1 MGAVGRTS
9 QAGRVL
15 VALGLAVYVIEAFRY
30 IFAMSVVDGEQ
41 RWFLLW
47 DDAMISM
54 QYAKNLAEGH
64 GLVWNAGGEAVQG
77 FTNLGVTLI
86 MAVLHLLPV
95 PLPLVP
101 LLFQLFNLGILIV
114 ILFAVFRIAGLLFGA
129 SPWVGYGSAVL
140 VALYGPLAIWGLQ
153 GADFNLL
160 ACITLLSLE
169 RLARARKE
177 GRSPSPWIF
186 AFLAL
191 GIVVRLDFSIV
202 YATVW
207 MWCVVF
213 AFPRRLLAVP
223 GVLIGSGVWVVLV
236 GFNLLY
242 FGDPLPNT
250 YYLKAT
256 GTPKALMLE
265 RGFEQLVGMYQGLA
279 LAGLFLFGLYS
290 FLLLRR
296 DPYRLYALV
305 LALILGQFAYMVWV
319 GGDWVVAHTSR
330 YLMVAMPLYIVL
342 LVGGTWEFLQWLR
355 KRWLLGPRLVNA
367 LFVLQLVL
375 FVWCLNPGASIA
387 EWIRQ
392 SAEPMYRT
400 NNVDS
405 VQFARALCNFT
416 TPDTK
421 VGIFWAGVTPYL
433 CEREYADLLG
443 RADRHIA
450 RKQVDSFRGPG
461 HAKWDWDYV
470 LREVRPDVISTT
482 TPDLL
487 EYDGFERDFC
497 LARFP
502 TASVVFPARKAS
514 TSKLLDPE
522 LQLCHPSVYPPC
534 LPCSSGSPP
543 TDPGA

>member
-9 QAGRVL
+9 LAGRAL
-15 VALGLAVYVIEAFRY
+15 IALGLAVYVIAALRY
-30 IFAMSVVDGEQ
+30 IFSMSVIDGEQ

-54 QYAKNLAEGH
+54 QYAKNLAAGH

-77 FTNLGVTLI
+77 FTNLGVTLV

-114 ILFAVFRIAGLLFGA
+114 ILFAVFRIAGLLFGE

-169 RLARARKE
+169 RLAHARRQ

-207 MWCVVF
+207 LWCVAF
-213 AFPRRLLAVP
+213 AFPRRSLALP
-223 GVLIGSGVWVVLV
+223 GLLIGAGVWVLLV

-256 GTPKALMLE
+256 GTPKNLMLE
-265 RGFEQLVGMYQGLA
+265 RGFRQVLDMYHGIA
-279 LAGLFLFGLYS
+279 LLGLFLFGLYT

-296 DPYRLYALV
+296 DPYRLYALL
-305 LALILGQFAYMVWV
+305 LALILGQFAYLVWV

-342 LVGGTWEFLQWLR
+342 LVGGTWEFLGRLR
-355 KRWLLGPRLVNA
+355 AKQLLGARLVNA
-367 LFVLQLVL
+367 LFVLQVLL
-375 FVWCLNPGASIA
+375 FVWCLNPGPSIA

-392 SAEPMYRT
+392 SAEPMYQT

-405 VQFARALCNFT
+405 VRFARALCEFT

-421 VGIFWAGVTPYL
+421 VGVFWAGVTPYL
-433 CEREYADLLG
+433 CEREYVDVLG

-450 RKQVDSFRGPG
+450 RKTVDSFQGPG
-461 HAKWDWDYV
+461 HSKRDWDYV
-470 LREVRPDVISTT
+470 LYEASPDVLSTLHD
-482 TPDLL
+482 DLL
-487 EYDGFERDFC
+487 ERDDFERDFC
-497 LARFP
+497 LARLP
-502 TASVVFPARKAS
+502 TARVVFPARKAS

-534 LPCSSGSPP
+534 LPCSSGVPP
-543 TDPGA
+543 SAPGA